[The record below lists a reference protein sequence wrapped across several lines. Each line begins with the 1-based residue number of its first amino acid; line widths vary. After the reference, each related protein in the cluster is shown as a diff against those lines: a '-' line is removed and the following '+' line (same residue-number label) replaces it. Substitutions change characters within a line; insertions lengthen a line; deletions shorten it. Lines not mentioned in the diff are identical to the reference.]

1 MVPRAGAPVVAA
13 GTLGRDGRL
22 VPSSRSG
29 FRRDLP
35 RTRPTPGTR
44 SLGQPR
50 QEGGDVQGH
59 GGVSLS
65 STSFSEHTISSV
77 DDESSTSRKLLSSS
91 SNSSSVNT
99 SKFSSPSDSNSSSD
113 KDSSSKSMSSSSEPA
128 SKTMFSNKVFKKE
141 VVGKILSTGDIMY
154 KSGGVVEG
162 EIHGVE
168 VGGGDAVLVAVGV
181 DRISATV
188 QSEDEEELVDES
200 DEVNSEEDEQ
210 DELDSI
216 LTLYLVDILKFS
228 ETDATL
234 IYHVYTMLGS
244 FFPVIGGII
253 ADSYLGRYKTILYL
267 TVVYVAGAVVLTTA
281 STPFFGHV
289 DKRIFSIVGFVAIV
303 IGSGCSS
310 PCTLPFGGDQFVT
323 PRHVRQLPMFFSLSY
338 FAVNASALISMYVT
352 PILRH
357 NFQCFGEENCFPLA
371 FGVLTF
377 ALIMSLVAFWSG
389 KSQYIR
395 QEPQGNIIVDV
406 SKCIIHALKSKLRSK
421 ETRDHWLD
429 HADEKFSKSLISDTK
444 AAFQVLFLFLP
455 MPVFWALYDQQGSSW
470 KFQATRMNGSLG
482 WFTIKPD
489 QMQDINPLLIMVFIP
504 CWFAIKPDQMQDINS
519 LLIMVFIPSLLT
531 KSSYFPRAPAGSSKP
546 PSSRWKFQATRM
558 NGSLGWFTIKPDQMQ
573 DINSLLIMGSSWKF
587 QATRMNGSL
596 GWFTIKP
603 DQMQDINP
611 LLIMVFIPLF
621 DIVIYPWLAKYRL
634 LERPLQRF
642 TVGGLLAAV
651 AFAMSAVLECN
662 LETTYPVLP
671 SHGLAQLRIFNGLE
685 CDVAFTLPM
694 DPRSG
699 VIPALDALQ
708 LTSIPLEGEAEYE
721 LRFMTAANCSEFRNR
736 RFHGRVVL
744 QEAKATSVFL
754 HTIKGVPVVSTV
766 NETDEIDKTDLEN
779 PRLRVLHSLRPFQ
792 SEFWLS
798 QHKYHE
804 MFEFEKD
811 TFSTPYKSV
820 VETGSFTA
828 MLANRTVYGDIK
840 LGPAGIYTLILHS
853 HNNFTIGHVIEVTPP
868 NSVHMLWQLPQ
879 YITITVAEIMF
890 SVTGNEFA
898 YTQAPDSMKSVISAS
913 WAMTDAVGNFIV
925 VIIAHAQLFDSHA
938 TEFFLYS
945 IIMVLAMVL
954 FMLISCQ
961 YQYYDP
967 IKETPPTISATIPPP
982 SITPTS

>member
-1 MVPRAGAPVVAA
+1 MMFNKYNVFRDKYPLAILFVVASIFFEKFY
-13 GTLGRDGRL
+13 
-22 VPSSRSG
+22 SSG
-29 FRRDLP
+29 MI
-35 RTRPTPGTR
+35 T
-44 SLGQPR
+44 
-50 QEGGDVQGH
+50 
-59 GGVSLS
+59 
-65 STSFSEHTISSV
+65 
-77 DDESSTSRKLLSSS
+77 
-91 SNSSSVNT
+91 
-99 SKFSSPSDSNSSSD
+99 
-113 KDSSSKSMSSSSEPA
+113 
-128 SKTMFSNKVFKKE
+128 
-141 VVGKILSTGDIMY
+141 
-154 KSGGVVEG
+154 
-162 EIHGVE
+162 
-168 VGGGDAVLVAVGV
+168 
-181 DRISATV
+181 
-188 QSEDEEELVDES
+188 
-200 DEVNSEEDEQ
+200 
-210 DELDSI
+210 I

-377 ALIMSLVAFWSG
+377 ALIMSLIAFWSG

-429 HADEKFSKSLISDTK
+429 HADDKFSKSLISDTK

-504 CWFAIKPDQMQDINS
+504 LLLADSSYFPGLQLEVHPYERFSRLVHHQARSDAGHQPPADHGGFSWKFQATRMNGSLGWFTIKPDQMQDTNP
-519 LLIMVFIPSLLT
+519 LLIMGFSWKFQATRMNGSLGWFTIKPDQMQDTNPLLIMGFSWKFQAT
-531 KSSYFPRAPAGSSKP
+531 RMNGSLGWFTIKP
-546 PSSRWKFQATRM
+546 DQMQDTNPLLIMGFSWKFQATRM

-573 DINSLLIMGSSWKF
+573 DINPLLIMVFIPLLLADSSYFPGLQVEVHPYERFSRAPAGSSKPPGSSWKFQATRMNGSLGWFTIKPDQMQDINPLLIMGSSWKF

-671 SHGLAQLRIFNGLE
+671 SPGLAQLRIFNGLE

-744 QEAKATSVFL
+744 QEAKAKSVFL